1 MENLDDNLDSPLLGD
16 NNDNS
21 NNNNGIT
28 LNGDSID
35 LRDLLLGGRVGG
47 VGLDSHDEASGNS
60 AAAFGRV
67 HHENNDSN
75 NSSINQG
82 GNSVEEERTAALL
95 GEGYTTEGEGPTSSG
110 TLSLDDNRSSFTA
123 RSNKKSSKSIRL
135 GGQIMYYKA
144 RRQLSNIISYL
155 TTKATASS
163 DGENNYISNNMSNN
177 QVHNGRNHKII
188 TQKSSLSSSKTTPSI
203 LKLLIPPFLII
214 NHILFFQGQTQP
226 MWNLAYKTNITITAT
241 ATTLKSKAAYDTLNL
256 PHDYTFEH
264 QENQIVETFT
274 YMDAIRK
281 LWKGDGLGNA
291 QTLSK
296 VAAALLILFSGI
308 WPHLKLVLVH
318 VCWFVPFV
326 HRLFLTRGGDDGD
339 EQQRNEYY
347 SERHLCCKSK
357 KESTGNNNLCCSN
370 GHFHNTSNRR
380 SPFLRTLSTLG
391 KWSLAD
397 ILVVCILIAVLHLD
411 WKVNPYEIRSGVENE
426 LPKIIEYVKVKYPD
440 VNGNCEQLLG
450 YYCEVGKALVIHYPQ
465 CLACKTLISNA
476 YTHPEWATSEG
487 KDIMEGIDL
496 GGGGYAQLRVMGM
509 VGTYYF
515 CASVIMSILLSLV
528 VDMYDER
535 DRQRVEE
542 DLMDRKSELE
552 FILPGEEGYGG
563 GGGNE
568 EQHYDLQLSE
578 EEGPSSLP
586 PHQPPPSN
594 LFHQGHHR
602 FTSSTT
608 SSSGPPRRPAYR
620 VTNSFHYATDN
631 TGLRPP
637 IPKPTTNSRLLKH
650 VIMSLLSII
659 SLPFVCYAVTLPTME
674 RLVFGGGPALIH
686 EVVGMVW
693 EQEYSLI
700 TLVKTTGDAGGWD
713 TFLMLTFGMFVV
725 VGPILRAVCLTL
737 NACLG
742 IPVALLQDCIE
753 RPRHR
758 TTVRLA
764 LYQATTQLQ
773 KALRPA
779 IDCLGAFCSWEVLI
793 VALIMIQLEM
803 PSITDTI
810 YQDDK
815 CQEADP
821 EHGRTCIEVQFN
833 ALDTFLVV
841 VVSFFILTGASAFA
855 MTLASSEDEQ
865 PLLNDEG
872 EKRYEY
878 GQPIPQRQ
886 AAFMRN
892 DHVNSGYNND
902 DEPLE
907 QIVFI

>member
-16 NNDNS
+16 NNDSSS
-21 NNNNGIT
+21 NNGGIT

-35 LRDLLLGGRVGG
+35 LRDLLLGGSVGG
-47 VGLDSHDEASGNS
+47 VGLDGHDSSGNS
-60 AAAFGRV
+60 AVAAFGRV
-67 HHENNDSN
+67 NHHENNDCNSN
-75 NSSINQG
+75 SNEG
-82 GNSVEEERTAALL
+82 GNSVEEERKTPALPT
-95 GEGYTTEGEGPTSSG
+95 GGYTTEEEGPTSSG
-110 TLSLDDNRSSFTA
+110 TLSLDDNRSSFTD

-155 TTKATASS
+155 TTKSTASS
-163 DGENNYISNNMSNN
+163 DGENNYISNNSMSNN
-177 QVHNGRNHKII
+177 QGHDGRNRQRIL

-203 LKLLIPPFLII
+203 LKLLIPPFIII
-214 NHILFFQGQTQP
+214 NHILFLQGQTQP
-226 MWNLAYKTNITITAT
+226 MWNLAYKTNTAT

-256 PHDYTFEH
+256 PHDYTFQH
-264 QENQIVETFT
+264 QEEMKIVETFT

-281 LWKGDGLGNA
+281 LWKGDGLGDA

-318 VCWFVPFV
+318 ICWFVPFV
-326 HRLFLTRGGDDGD
+326 HRIFLTRARDDDDDDD
-339 EQQRNEYY
+339 EQQNEYY

-380 SPFLRTLSTLG
+380 SPFLRVLSTLG

-426 LPKIIEYVKVKYPD
+426 LPKIIEYIKVKYPD

-450 YYCEVGKALVIHYPQ
+450 YYCEMGKALVIHYPQ

-535 DRQRVEE
+535 DRRRVEE

-563 GGGNE
+563 GNGGNE
-568 EQHYDLQLSE
+568 EEHYDLQLNE
-578 EEGPSSLP
+578 EEGTSSSP
-586 PHQPPPSN
+586 HHQPPPSN
-594 LFHQGHHR
+594 LFHQGHNH

-659 SLPFVCYAVTLPTME
+659 SLPFVCYAVTLPTMQ
-674 RLVFGGGPALIH
+674 RLVFGGGPTLIH

-713 TFLMLTFGMFVV
+713 IFLMLTFGMFVV

-758 TTVRLA
+758 TTVRLV

-865 PLLNDEG
+865 PLLNDKD

-886 AAFMRN
+886 AASCEM
-892 DHVNSGYNND
+892 
-902 DEPLE
+902 
-907 QIVFI
+907 IM